1 MIRLYKAIASRYASD
16 EGFGGIATTESALGN
31 FSDGSY
37 SVAKY
42 ETALTQIMT
51 QTQAAMTRG
60 KLFWYLNFI
69 RGNNVINLNHDSR
82 VHMADQVPHD
92 SIVLGGPDVTPDVR
106 GMAMSVNNY
115 RVHLRKTMSSLPQF
129 CHLQYVDLGLGNR
142 NLKDNTYRLKY
153 LEKVAAVREREQ
165 QSWFSGTP
173 ATFEFSTL
181 DPTGESLV
189 QLHPQWQ
196 LGNAWQPRELFDFGQ
211 ANFGCNYVFWNYRK
225 PWGSNDDQ
233 FYWTDIA
240 PLITDTRYFAD

>member
-1 MIRLYKAIASRYASD
+1 
-16 EGFGGIATTESALGN
+16 
-31 FSDGSY
+31 
-37 SVAKY
+37 
-42 ETALTQIMT
+42 
-51 QTQAAMTRG
+51 
-60 KLFWYLNFI
+60 
-69 RGNNVINLNHDSR
+69 
-82 VHMADQVPHD
+82 
-92 SIVLGGPDVTPDVR
+92 
-106 GMAMSVNNY
+106 MSVNNY